1 MGGSALPPPGAGPA
15 PAYAPPPIQQTP
27 IQQTPLPSVPL
38 SSMPDNGSKASR
50 RSMMI
55 VLGAALAVVLVTVGF
70 VVTRG
75 GDDESAG
82 DDTEVVGSDDTD
94 DTDDTAAGDDT
105 EAPDETEAPAS
116 TVVPATDAPDTTE
129 AAPAT
134 VPITSPSADLVAGA
148 PAGQGGTREAPV
160 PLGSVADIGA
170 GWRLQVVDVVPDAT
184 PAVMAENDFNELPP
198 AGSTF
203 TIVRV
208 ALGYFGLDD
217 PESFFSPTISAIGAA
232 AVELDTNCGVIPQPL
247 DIFTDVFA
255 GGAIV
260 GNICF
265 VTTPADPAVLQ
276 LYASSDF
283 FFENEVFLD
292 ATKPPAPIEPFGPVI
307 GPQPGAAAT
316 DSRTTGALPIGAAGD
331 VGEGWSFAV
340 ASPARDI
347 TDQVLADNTFN
358 DPPPEGFRFVGV
370 DVALAYSGT
379 GSASGFDVTAKWV
392 GGGNVQRAG
401 FCGVVTGELDQF
413 TDVFAGG
420 SVTGTMCFV
429 VPQQEV
435 GNGVLYVAAGFDSE
449 PVYFATV

>member
-1 MGGSALPPPGAGPA
+1 
-15 PAYAPPPIQQTP
+15 
-27 IQQTPLPSVPL
+27 
-38 SSMPDNGSKASR
+38 
-50 RSMMI
+50 MMI
-55 VLGAALAVVLVTVGF
+55 VIGAALAVVLATIGF

-75 GDDESAG
+75 GDDESAS
-82 DDTEVVGSDDTD
+82 DDNEVVGS
-94 DTDDTAAGDDT
+94 DDT
-105 EAPDETEAPAS
+105 EAPDETEAPDDTEAAA
-116 TVVPATDAPDTTE
+116 TTAVPATEVTE
-129 AAPAT
+129 APGTTDAAPTTVPATAPAG
-134 VPITSPSADLVAGA
+134 DLVAGA

-184 PAVMAENDFNELPP
+184 PAVMAENDFNDPPP

-265 VTTPADPAVLQ
+265 VTTPADPPVLQ

-292 ATKPPAPIEPFGPVI
+292 ATKPPAPIEPFRPVI

-316 DSRTTGALPIGAAGD
+316 ENRTTGALPIGAAGD
-331 VGEGWSFAV
+331 VGDGWAFAV

-347 TDQVLADNTFN
+347 TDQVMADNTFN

-379 GSASGFDVTAKWV
+379 GSASAFEVTAKFV
-392 GGGNVQRAG
+392 GGGNVQRVG
-401 FCGVVTGELDQF
+401 FCGVVDGELDQF

-435 GNGVLYVAAGFDSE
+435 GEGVLYVAAGFDTD